1 MGRPIFTRRRSAVA
15 LAALVFA
22 ALFPSVAHG
31 APATKETFRILFVG
45 CEGTTVQGALA
56 AMAVST
62 FQSNLEVDAR
72 LFAPGAEPSDPPIV
86 SSNPDASTGT
96 ASLDGDVI
104 TGSVSVF
111 EVATGD
117 PLGDATF
124 VIAFTRGEPE
134 TIEGRS
140 RNGNQLVRELVEL
153 TPVTGTGSLSFP
165 GGPTVGLDCDGV
177 SGMNTVFR
185 NNPRAEIS
193 VSDVSQAFC
202 DLDAADGRR
211 LLLTVDAATLT
222 LVEFAPGADPEVDP
236 PLLFGV
242 AEDTVFTRASLTATV
257 PLFAPSGDDA
267 VFVGDAVVRAGVK
280 AGPPTTR
287 FQRSHRSYL
296 RIRTWPL
303 TFDGTITMP
312 DGRHYNMAQ
321 CTGHREVIQRH
332 TVAP

>member
-1 MGRPIFTRRRSAVA
+1 MGSPTFGNPRRPVALVAVA
-15 LAALVFA
+15 LV
-22 ALFPSVAHG
+22 ALFSSVAHA
-31 APATKETFRILFVG
+31 APATKETFHILFVG
-45 CEGTTVQGALA
+45 CEGTTAQGALA

-62 FQSNLEVDAR
+62 FESNLEVDAR
-72 LFAPGAEPSDPPIV
+72 LFAPAAGPDDPPIV

-104 TGSVSVF
+104 TGSVPVF

-117 PLGDATF
+117 PLGEATL

-134 TIEGRS
+134 TIEGRT
-140 RNGNQLVRELVEL
+140 RNGNQLVRDTVEL
-153 TPVTGTGSLSFP
+153 TPVTASGSITFP
-165 GGPTVGLDCDGV
+165 GGPTVDLDCDGV
-177 SGMNTVFR
+177 SGTNTVFR

-202 DLDAADGRR
+202 DLTAADGRR
-211 LLLTVDAATLT
+211 LLVTVDAAALT
-222 LVEFAPGADPEVDP
+222 LVEFAPGADPELDP

-242 AEDTVFTRASLTATV
+242 AEDTVFTRRLLRATV
-257 PLFAPSGDDA
+257 PLFAPSGDEA
-267 VFVGDAVVRAGVK
+267 VFVGDALVRASVD

-287 FQRSHRSYL
+287 FERSHRAYL
-296 RIRTWPL
+296 KIRTWPL
-303 TFDGTITMP
+303 SFTGTITLP
-312 DGRHYNMAQ
+312 DGRQYDMAD